1 MKKLLAIVLMML
13 TLLTLTVTVMASDAD
28 FVGEKEFTLA
38 SYNGVQ
44 RYTNSDQLAQ
54 QLEDSAFWL
63 LDQKDNY
70 NLKFVGFVG
79 RMTTGSSH
87 RFASA
92 GSNDNTLIEL
102 SFGDS
107 AWNAQNKRFTYAANA
122 LISEDMPI
130 GISIG
135 LNDYIPDG
143 RRRDNLMATYMPAE
157 NYVIEGK
164 GGYLDENNSYVII
177 ENNGTKYLVFS
188 LELWPRTG
196 TLDWFIETVNANTDK
211 YVIVYTSSFV
221 DDSGKM
227 YTMWDWN
234 TGFNPAGV
242 TTFLKGYNLTNID
255 KARDGEGIWNYAMAQ
270 FDNILAIISSHV
282 NVSGILTNKVT
293 NANGVETALIAAN
306 ANSGANATAPTVLLT
321 KISEDNKEITVAWS
335 TAFKGVNESSIATV
349 KLDKLGTLKEPTI
362 DTSLPQIALQYNGAN
377 SAYIYGYEGNTFR
390 PNANMT
396 RAEACTI
403 FARLLLGKQTI
414 PDGYT
419 TRFTDVKEGDWFH
432 NAIAYL
438 DETGY
443 FFRLTSD
450 TYKPNE
456 PITRA
461 EFVELANFTSSLKG
475 TKDAVFT
482 DVPED
487 HFYYDS
493 IRAAAASGLVNGY
506 EDNTF
511 RPDKTITRAEVV
523 TVINRLLGL
532 SVSERTVAA
541 DKLENEF
548 VDIATHWGRLN
559 VLMASNSNVHGQYY
573 YDVSLDGI
581 TETSSDYTFANKHFS
596 IKISKKDARIL
607 EVINLYTGEDILAT
621 TSNSYFISQT
631 NAKGSLVAPS
641 KLETEGNRIKVTFKN
656 KTVAYMIVDV
666 EDNYMT
672 FEIDSHL
679 PAKTTKQ
686 ITFANITVK
695 SAIAEQGYLLNGIGM
710 SAWTNPV
717 YKGYRH
723 NANGTIAYAYTVYET
738 GTMGAKLGIAFSK
751 KEDAISHLQEI
762 TDAIDPSVGL
772 VSKAGGA
779 YAREWEPNF
788 GDYAFC
794 TNLDPENFD
803 ETIAL
808 LKELDID
815 QYDIHQSST
824 GTFTQGDFTFQ
835 YTETGTPE
843 EYYEKFGKKFEEAG
857 VDTILHTYAY
867 YIAPASTKILSDPK
881 WQKDLELMPDQYTLR
896 KRLSKTNRNVPTVE
910 DATNIDVNAA
920 FFRKTSRYVMI
931 DNEIIYVG
939 QGTTSGLINCQ
950 RGACGTTASTHE
962 AGTPIYH
969 LSGYFSMLVPKLG
982 SDLFYHIADNTADAY
997 NRGGFSMLYIDAI
1010 DGLSRHLPEGT
1021 ETWYWFH
1028 MFLHRI
1034 VSQCKVQPQVETSAS
1049 APSEWNVRGRQGAWD
1064 YANYSNT
1071 SLKRF
1076 NKNHIESNK
1085 SSMNTNMTSTLGWYN
1100 FFTDGSQALKN
1111 TFYRTMFTDVLDFVG
1126 SNAILYDM
1134 SMVYNP
1140 FGVRSINDNPFHKAN
1155 VLYYY
1160 NMYSKLRKSHY
1171 FTEEAK
1177 DKVKAID
1184 GEWRVIEKNGKYF
1197 FQRRSY
1203 DFVNYGSAIGVQDKL
1218 EGNNIF
1224 TPQSPFIRIESRF
1237 STLFENKQTLLEFD
1251 ETQAVGTANVV
1262 KTFNPVNL
1270 ANNGYIINVRVKGTG
1285 ADGDAM
1291 LISLAAGANGESDGR
1306 RDHFIDLN
1314 YEGWRE
1320 FVFIDFDNGDYD
1332 IDKYK
1337 FNGISTTGAS
1347 YNTYRFSPSQGAINR
1362 LTIRTTGA
1370 TGGNAMI
1377 DDVFYMT
1384 HTEAPIKNPTV
1395 TVGSQTMTFNCE
1407 MKGGEY
1413 LEYSPETG
1421 KAILYHNAEQ
1431 TTEEVTYTGSINVAS
1446 GKYTASFSAEAQTNA
1461 PIRARLTF
1469 GFSGQEIGN

>member
-1 MKKLLAIVLMML
+1 MKKLSAIVLTVL
-13 TLLTLTVTVMASDAD
+13 TVLTLTVTVMASDAD

-38 SYNGVQ
+38 SYNGL
-44 RYTNSDQLAQ
+44 TKFTKSDADALK
-54 QLEDSAFWL
+54 LEDSAFWL
-63 LDQKDNY
+63 LDQKEAY
-70 NLKFVGFVG
+70 NLKYVGFLG
-79 RMTTGSSH
+79 KITSGAPYT
-87 RFASA
+87 FAGA
-92 GSNDNTLIEL
+92 GSDDSKLIEL
-102 SFGDS
+102 SFNDEG
-107 AWNAQNKRFTYAANA
+107 WNNKHKRFTPVANT
-122 LISEDMPI
+122 LSSEGMPI
-130 GISIG
+130 GISLG
-135 LNDYIPDG
+135 LTDYLPDG
-143 RRRDNLMATYMPAE
+143 RRRDNLMANYMPAE
-157 NYVIEGK
+157 NYINEGQ
-164 GGYLDENNSYVII
+164 GEYLDENNSYVII

-188 LELWPRTG
+188 LEFWPRSG
-196 TLDWFIETVNANTDK
+196 TLDWFAEIVAANTDK
-211 YVIVYTSSFV
+211 YVIVYTTSFV
-221 DDSGKM
+221 DDSGNM
-227 YTMWDWN
+227 YTMWDWAS
-234 TGFNPAGV
+234 GFKLEG
-242 TTFLKGYNLTNID
+242 TTSLKSYNLTNID
-255 KARDGEGIWNYAMAQ
+255 KARDGEGVWNYAMAQ
-270 FDNILAIISSHV
+270 FDNILAVISS
-282 NVSGILTNKVT
+282 NIKSATGILTNKVT
-293 NANGVETALIAAN
+293 NANGVETALI
-306 ANSGANATAPTVLLT
+306 GANADNGAHTSNPTLLLT
-321 KISEDNKEITVAWS
+321 KISEDNTEISVAWANS
-335 TAFKGVNESSIATV
+335 FEGIDESSIQTI
-349 KLDKLGTLKEPTI
+349 KLDKIGTLKAPTI
-362 DTSLPQIALQYNGAN
+362 DTTLPQIAMQYNGAN

-390 PNANMT
+390 PDANMT

-403 FARLLLGKQTI
+403 FARLLLGTQTI

-419 TRFTDVKEGDWFH
+419 TRFTDVKVGDWFH
-432 NAIAYL
+432 NAVAYL

-475 TKDAVFT
+475 SKDATFT

-493 IRAAAASGLVNGY
+493 IKAAATAGLVNGY

-541 DKLENEF
+541 D
-548 VDIATHWGRLN
+548 IATHWGRLN

-573 YDVSLDGI
+573 YDATLDGI
-581 TETSSDYTFANKHFS
+581 TETASDYTFANKHFS
-596 IKISKKDARIL
+596 IKISKKDAKLL
-607 EVINLYTGEDILAT
+607 EVINLYTGENVVAT
-621 TSNSYFISQT
+621 TTNYFLYQT
-631 NAKGSLVAPS
+631 NTKGSVVPAT
-641 KLETEGNRIKVTFKN
+641 KLETEGNRIKITFKN
-656 KTVAYMIVDV
+656 KAVAYMIVDV

-672 FEIDSHL
+672 FEIDSQL
-679 PAKTTKQ
+679 PAKTAKQ

-695 SAIAEQGYLLNGIGM
+695 SAVVDQGYLLNGIGM

-723 NANGTIAYAYTVYET
+723 NSNVVIAHAYTIYET

-762 TDAIDPSVGL
+762 TDAIDSSVGL

-788 GDYAFC
+788 GDYAIC

-808 LKELDID
+808 MKELDID
-815 QYDIHQSST
+815 QYDFHQSAAN
-824 GTFTQGDFTFQ
+824 TFTQGDFSFRHTDS
-835 YTETGTPE
+835 GTAE
-843 EYYEKFGKKFEEAG
+843 EYYEKYGKKLEEAG
-857 VDTILHTYAY
+857 IDTILHTYAY
-867 YIAPASTKILSDPK
+867 YIDPNSTDILSTPK

-896 KRLSKTNRNVPTVE
+896 KRLSKTNKNVATVE
-910 DATNIDVNAA
+910 DATNIDLNAA

-950 RGACGTTASTHE
+950 RGACGTTATTHE
-962 AGTPIYH
+962 AGTKIYH

-997 NRGGFSMLYIDAI
+997 NRGGFSMLYVDAI
-1010 DGLSRHLPEGT
+1010 DGLSRHIPEGT
-1021 ETWYWFH
+1021 EVWYWFQ

-1034 VSQCKVQPQVETSAS
+1034 VSQCKVQPQVETSAG

-1076 NKNHIESNK
+1076 NANHINSNK
-1085 SSMNTNMTSTLGWYN
+1085 GYMNANMTATLGWFN
-1100 FFTDGSQALKN
+1100 FFTDGDQPLKN

-1177 DKVKAID
+1177 DKVKAIG
-1184 GEWRVIEKNGKYF
+1184 GEWRVIEKNGEYF
-1197 FQRRSY
+1197 FQRRAY
-1203 DFVNYGSAIGVQDKL
+1203 DFVNYGSALGVEDKL

-1224 TPQSPFIRIESRF
+1224 TAQSPFIRIESRY
-1237 STLFENKQTLLEFD
+1237 STLFENKQTMVEFD
-1251 ETQAVGTANVV
+1251 ETKAVGSANVV
-1262 KTFNPVNL
+1262 KTFNAINL
-1270 ANNGYIINVRVKGTG
+1270 TNNGYIINVRVKGTG

-1332 IDKYK
+1332 VEKYK
-1337 FNGISTTGAS
+1337 FNGISTTGAA

-1370 TGGNAMI
+1370 TGGNAML
-1377 DDVFYMT
+1377 DDIFYMT

-1395 TVGSQTMTFNCE
+1395 TVGAQTMTFNCE

-1413 LEYSPETG
+1413 IEYYPETN

-1431 TTEEVTYTGSINVAS
+1431 TTEEVTFTGSINVAS
-1446 GKYTASFSAEAQTNA
+1446 GKYTASFSAEALTEA